1 MKSVRRERG
10 TTGRRFSFKFR
21 ILHTNVKGWHT
32 SSRISWR
39 RRRKKERA
47 QTLGAPKGYVRP
59 THTYGLQRVGLA
71 ALINIRFLKYL
82 PHPIDVLARPWA
94 PPASIRHRT
103 PPPLAER
110 SSKARY
116 SICIFKLESLYTH
129 SHPCTYACT
138 RARPRTQRKASCHH
152 HRHSPSPLP
161 PPPASSSPLL
171 SSSQPSS
178 FFLLFVLFFLLF
190 PRFLLLLL
198 FLLVPSFPPLPRE
211 TSLFLFPPVC
221 APPTHS

>member
-1 MKSVRRERG
+1 MKSDEND
-10 TTGRRFSFKFR
+10 TRRFSFKFR

-32 SSRISWR
+32 GSRISWR
-39 RRRKKERA
+39 KKERERA

-129 SHPCTYACT
+129 SHVRVCT
-138 RARPRTQRKASCHH
+138 RARPRVRTEESVLPP
-152 HRHSPSPLP
+152 PSPFAITITTAAGVVLSVILSTLFFLPPLRPPLLTFPQVLP
-161 PPPASSSPLL
+161 PPP
-171 SSSQPSS
+171 
-178 FFLLFVLFFLLF
+178 
-190 PRFLLLLL
+190 
-198 FLLVPSFPPLPRE
+198 
-211 TSLFLFPPVC
+211 
-221 APPTHS
+221 

>member
-1 MKSVRRERG
+1 MKSEND
-10 TTGRRFSFKFR
+10 TRRFSFKFR

-32 SSRISWR
+32 GSRISWR
-39 RRRKKERA
+39 KKERERA

-94 PPASIRHRT
+94 PPASTEHRHPSRNVPRKLDT
-103 PPPLAER
+103 PFVFLNWNP
-110 SSKARY
+110 
-116 SICIFKLESLYTH
+116 YTH
-129 SHPCTYACT
+129 TRTYACVH
-138 RARPRTQRKASCHH
+138 AHDHAYIQRKASCHH

-161 PPPASSSPLL
+161 PPPASSSPLY
-171 SSSQPSS
+171 SQPSS

-190 PRFLLLLL
+190 PRFFFLLLL
-198 FLLVPSFPPLPRE
+198 PSFPSPLPRE
-211 TSLFLFPPVC
+211 TSLSLSLFPPVC